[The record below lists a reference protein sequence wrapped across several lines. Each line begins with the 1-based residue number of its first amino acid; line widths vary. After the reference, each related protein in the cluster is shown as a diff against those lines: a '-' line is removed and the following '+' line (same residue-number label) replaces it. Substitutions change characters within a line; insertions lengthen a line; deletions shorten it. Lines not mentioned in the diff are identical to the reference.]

1 MPSEV
6 VDGLVDDV
14 DVQVDAYGCM
24 LLLITYGYGY
34 PRIPNIRLDDC
45 HPQMSRCMRYSYF

>member
-1 MPSEV
+1 MHSEV